1 MVRLIGVTKDATV
14 SHAGFFNSEKNSKNS
29 IDVALNNALSA
40 QLKHKYQNSRKE
52 LEDLEVMSSS
62 FFQML
67 KISLYQRKNLAR
79 FDNVF

>member
-1 MVRLIGVTKDATV
+1 MQAFLIAI
-14 SHAGFFNSEKNSKNS
+14 KNS

-62 FFQML
+62 FFESDV
-67 KISLYQRKNLAR
+67 KNKPISKENLAR